1 MNPYLILKV
10 NPTSGDEVIRAAYLA
25 AVKAA
30 PPDLAPREFQ
40 AISGAY
46 EMIKNETGRN
56 AYLLFDQ
63 SPVGDSPLDVLIRYA
78 HLRPNRAPLPMNALK
93 DYLQACTQIR

>member
-46 EMIKNETGRN
+46 EQIKDERARHMFT
-56 AYLLFDQ
+56 LLDQ
-63 SPVGDSPLDVLIRYA
+63 TPVADSPLDALIQFAR
-78 HLRPNRAPLPMNALK
+78 LRPNRAPLPLDALK
-93 DYLQACTQIR
+93 EYLQACTKIP